1 MGARDKFRLAEE
13 ERRAMNAMPT
23 TAWTVRPDG
32 TVDFLNQRY
41 LQYTGLSLE
50 QALAAPTAT
59 VHPDDLPGV
68 IEGWSAA
75 FAAGRAYEADMRVR
89 RADGEY
95 HWFHVRTMP
104 RRDRHGHIVRWYGAS
119 FEIEEPRRAEES
131 SSGRRALAPQSARER
146 EVLTMLAEGQ
156 TVAHIALRLSIS
168 RKTVET
174 FRQRAMKKLRL
185 KRLPALV
192 KFALKH
198 GLIAL
203 E

>member
-1 MGARDKFRLAEE
+1 
-13 ERRAMNAMPT
+13 MNAMPT

-50 QALAAPTAT
+50 QALAEPTAT

-68 IEGWSAA
+68 IERWSAA
-75 FAAGRAYEADMRVR
+75 LASGEAFEGDMRVR
-89 RADGEY
+89 GADGQY
-95 HWFHVRTMP
+95 QWFRARTTP
-104 RRDRHGHIVRWYGAS
+104 RRDRRGHIVRWYGAS
-119 FEIEEPRRAEES
+119 YEIEAPRRRDAD
-131 SSGRRALAPQSARER
+131 RRALGALSARER
-146 EVLTMLAEGQ
+146 QVIMMLADGHS
-156 TVAHIALRLSIS
+156 VAGIAMQLKLS

-174 FRQRAMKKLRL
+174 FRQRAMRKVGL
-185 KRLPALV
+185 KTLPALV

-198 GLIAL
+198 GLTAL